1 MIEGGTSAI
10 IDEVSQKPSSK
21 SEASPADR
29 PVVEANFQ
37 RVSFSEDFRRF
48 FLRGLA
54 AVLPTLITLLL
65 LIKFWEILWEYLG
78 QHIIWLI
85 KLASA
90 RMHGAGGIGYVRWT
104 WDQNVPGWAQE
115 LLGVVL
121 AIVLVYFVGL
131 LVGNFLGRT
140 AWRILETAVMR
151 IPLIRAI
158 YPAVKQVTDFVLA
171 DRKSQLQA
179 SRVVAV
185 RPHSDEIWSIGLV
198 TGQGIK
204 SLTDVV
210 GQDMVT
216 VFIPS
221 SPTSFSGYVLVVPRE
236 RVVELPMS
244 VEEAM
249 RLLVTGGVSGPL
261 PKVGEEPPKQFPS
274 QHPSAGEKAATD
286 TQTAPV
292 AGL

>member
-1 MIEGGTSAI
+1 
-10 IDEVSQKPSSK
+10 VSQQVTVKP
-21 SEASPADR
+21 EAVSASAAEEER
-29 PVVEANFQ
+29 PKVEANFQ
-37 RVSFSEDFRRF
+37 KVSFGEDFRRF

-65 LIKFWEILWEYLG
+65 LIKLWEILWEYLG

-90 RMHGAGGIGYVRWT
+90 RIHGAGGIGYVKWS
-104 WDQNVPGWAQE
+104 WDQNVPGWVQE
-115 LLGVVL
+115 ALGVLL
-121 AIVLVYFVGL
+121 AIILVYFVGL
-131 LVGNFLGRT
+131 IVGNFLGRT
-140 AWRILETAVMR
+140 AWRLLETAVMR

-198 TGQGIK
+198 TGPGLK
-204 SLTDVV
+204 SLSDAV
-210 GQDMVT
+210 GTDMVT

-236 RVVELPMS
+236 RIVELPLT

-261 PKVGEEPPKQFPS
+261 PKVGEEPTKQLTAEPS
-274 QHPSAGEKAATD
+274 TGGQAASGA
-286 TQTAPV
+286 QTATATQPAPGV
-292 AGL
+292 

>member
-1 MIEGGTSAI
+1 MSQQ
-10 IDEVSQKPSSK
+10 VSIK
-21 SEASPADR
+21 SEPSPAN
-29 PVVEANFQ
+29 PPQVEANFQ
-37 RVSFSEDFRRF
+37 KVSFSEDFRRF

-65 LIKFWEILWEYLG
+65 LIKLWEILWEYLG

-90 RMHGAGGIGYVRWT
+90 RVHGAGGIGYVKWT

-158 YPAVKQVTDFVLA
+158 YPAVKQVTDFVLG

-185 RPHSDEIWSIGLV
+185 RPHSDEIWSIGLI
-198 TGQGIK
+198 TGPGIK
-204 SLTDVV
+204 SLTDAV
-210 GQDMVT
+210 GTDMVT

-221 SPTSFSGYVLVVPRE
+221 SPTSFSGYVLVVPRD

-261 PKVGEEPPKQFPS
+261 AKAGEELSKQLPAEVGTGQAASS
-274 QHPSAGEKAATD
+274 QQAASP
-286 TQTAPV
+286 A
-292 AGL
+292 

>member
-1 MIEGGTSAI
+1 MHLRY
-10 IDEVSQKPSSK
+10 DDDVSQQVRIESK
-21 SEASPADR
+21 AASTPASVDQR
-29 PVVEANFQ
+29 PQVEANFQ
-37 RVSFSEDFRRF
+37 KVSFSDDFRRF

-65 LIKFWEILWEYLG
+65 LIKLWEILWEYLG

-85 KLASA
+85 KLAGA
-90 RMHGAGGIGYVRWT
+90 RIHGAGGIGYVKWS
-104 WDQNVPGWAQE
+104 WDQNVPQWAQE
-115 LLGVVL
+115 LLGVML
-121 AIVLVYFVGL
+121 AIILVYFVGL
-131 LVGNFLGRT
+131 IVGNFLGRT
-140 AWRILETAVMR
+140 AWRLLETAVMR
-151 IPLIRAI
+151 VPLIRAI

-171 DRKSQLQA
+171 DRRSQLQA

-198 TGQGIK
+198 TGAGIK
-204 SLTDVV
+204 SLTDAV
-210 GQDMVT
+210 GTEMVT

-261 PKVGEEPPKQFPS
+261 PKVGEEPSRQ
-274 QHPSAGEKAATD
+274 
-286 TQTAPV
+286 
-292 AGL
+292 L

>member
-1 MIEGGTSAI
+1 
-10 IDEVSQKPSSK
+10 
-21 SEASPADR
+21 
-29 PVVEANFQ
+29 
-37 RVSFSEDFRRF
+37 
-48 FLRGLA
+48 
-54 AVLPTLITLLL
+54 
-65 LIKFWEILWEYLG
+65 
-78 QHIIWLI
+78 
-85 KLASA
+85 
-90 RMHGAGGIGYVRWT
+90 
-104 WDQNVPGWAQE
+104 VPGWAQE
-115 LLGVVL
+115 TLGVVL
-121 AIVLVYFVGL
+121 AIILVYFVGL

-158 YPAVKQVTDFVLA
+158 YPAVKQVTDFVLG

-198 TGQGIK
+198 TGAGIK
-204 SLTDVV
+204 SLTDAV
-210 GQDMVT
+210 GAEMVT

-221 SPTSFSGYVLVVPRE
+221 SPTSFSGYVLVVPRD

-261 PKVGEEPPKQFPS
+261 PKAGVEAVKQLPAEAS
-274 QHPSAGEKAATD
+274 GGQAASGAAPSAATQAA
-286 TQTAPV
+286 PGV
-292 AGL
+292 